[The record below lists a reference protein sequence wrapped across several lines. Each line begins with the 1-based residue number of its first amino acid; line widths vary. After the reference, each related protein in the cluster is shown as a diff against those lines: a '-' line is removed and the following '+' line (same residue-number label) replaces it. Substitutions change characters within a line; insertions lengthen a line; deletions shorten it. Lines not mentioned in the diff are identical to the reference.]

1 MGALDLARRHPL
13 RPPLPRGRL
22 TKATRPGTD
31 LEALAATLDHEFRSP
46 VLLLTALTHAGAA
59 RNRDRA
65 NERLEFLG
73 DRVLGLIIAD
83 ALLARFPGESEGALA
98 KRLASLASRDTLAA
112 VAGDIELGR
121 FLVLTRGDAA
131 AGNRQHAGI
140 LADALEAVI
149 AALYLDGGLEPARR
163 FVLEH
168 WEPLIA
174 RDSAPPRDAKTR
186 LQELTLARSHALPH
200 YRVLRREGPD
210 HQPLFEVEVSAG
222 EARAIGSGRSKRQA
236 EQQAAAT
243 LLGLLEPEHG

>member
-1 MGALDLARRHPL
+1 VS
-13 RPPLPRGRL
+13 
-22 TKATRPGTD
+22 KAKRPGTD
-31 LEALAATLDHEFRSP
+31 LDALAATIGHVFRSP

-98 KRLASLASRDTLAA
+98 KRLAALVSRDTLAG
-112 VAGDIELGR
+112 VAGEIELGR
-121 FLVLTRGDAA
+121 FLVLTKGDAA

-149 AALYLDGGLEPARR
+149 AALYLDGGLEAART
-163 FVLEH
+163 FVLTH
-168 WEPLIA
+168 WGGLMAP
-174 RDSAPPRDAKTR
+174 DSTPPRDAKTR
-186 LQELTLARSHALPH
+186 LQELTLARSHDLPH

-210 HQPLFEVEVSAG
+210 HQPQFEVEVTIDG
-222 EARAIGSGRSKRQA
+222 ARAVGSGPSKRQA
-236 EQQAAAT
+236 EQQAAAS
-243 LLGLLEPEHG
+243 LLGQIEAEQHG

>member
-1 MGALDLARRHPL
+1 V
-13 RPPLPRGRL
+13 
-22 TKATRPGTD
+22 TKARRPGTD
-31 LEALAATLDHEFRSP
+31 LDALGATVGHVFRSP

-73 DRVLGLIIAD
+73 DRVLGLVIAD

-112 VAGDIELGR
+112 VAGTIELGR

-149 AALYLDGGLEPARR
+149 AAIYLDGGLEPART
-163 FVLEH
+163 FVLAH
-168 WEPLIA
+168 WGPLMA
-174 RDSAPPRDAKTR
+174 PDSTPPRDAKTR
-186 LQELTLARSHALPH
+186 LQELTLARSHDLPQ
-200 YRVLRREGPD
+200 YRVLHREGPD
-210 HQPLFEVEVSAG
+210 HSPQFEVEVSVG
-222 EARAIGSGRSKRQA
+222 EARAVGSGRSKRQA
-236 EQQAAAT
+236 EQQAAAS
-243 LLGLLEPEHG
+243 LLGQLESEQHG

>member
-1 MGALDLARRHPL
+1 MGTLDLAGCHPL
-13 RPPLPRGRL
+13 RPLVPRGRL
-22 TKATRPGTD
+22 TKAKRSGTD
-31 LEALAATLDHEFRSP
+31 LDALAATLGHVFRSP

-73 DRVLGLIIAD
+73 DRVLGLVVAD
-83 ALLARFPGESEGALA
+83 ELLARFPSEAEGALA
-98 KRLASLASRDTLAA
+98 KRLAALVNRDTLAA

-121 FLVLTRGDAA
+121 FLVLTKGDAA
-131 AGNRQHAGI
+131 AGNRQHVGI

-168 WEPLIA
+168 WDELMA
-174 RDSAPPRDAKTR
+174 RDAAPPRDAKTR
-186 LQELTLARSHALPH
+186 LQELTLARSHALPQ

-210 HQPLFEVEVSAG
+210 HQPSFEVEVSAG
-222 EARAIGSGRSKRQA
+222 EARAIGCGPSKRQA
-236 EQQAAAT
+236 EQQAAAS
-243 LLGLLEPEHG
+243 LLGQLESQNG